1 MQRLL
6 TVQTGLSAAAVLAA
20 ALSLAACSAPQ
31 ASSGAGM
38 LGYGTPSV
46 SSYMGDDQAGDLQ
59 AELDRC
65 HQLSQAGFLGQPHG
79 LTAACDQL
87 HRTLRNQPGNSV
99 K

>member
-1 MQRLL
+1 MQQLL
-6 TVQTGLSAAAVLAA
+6 TVRTGLSAAAALAA
-20 ALSLAACSAPQ
+20 ALSLAACSTPQ
-31 ASSGAGM
+31 ASTGDGT
-38 LGYGTPSV
+38 LGYGTPGV
-46 SSYMGDDQAGDLQ
+46 SSYMADGQAGGLQ

-65 HQLSQAGFLGQPHG
+65 RHLPQAGVPGQPQG